1 MRHGGDERQAGKTGW
16 QDVRVPTVRVL
27 SYNVRSMRDDR
38 AALGRVISSARP
50 DVVCVQE
57 APRFARW
64 RSLCAELARR
74 SGMVVVS
81 GGRTAAAQLIISNLG
96 VDVITTVDTKF
107 SKDRGLH
114 QRGAAIAV
122 LRKNGASFAVA
133 GTHLDLDEAA
143 RLRHI
148 EELERA
154 IAAHV
159 PDEIPALVACDA
171 NAKPGS
177 RTWQALTEHRRDA
190 FAVAGTGTG
199 YTSTAANPHQRIDG
213 IFVDPRMTVTHAEVV
228 DHPDAALAS
237 DHLAVLAELQI

>member
-1 MRHGGDERQAGKTGW
+1 VGRPTAAGDNGW

-74 SGMVVVS
+74 SGLVVVT
-81 GGRTAAAQLIISNLG
+81 GGRTAAAQLILSNLG
-96 VDVITTVDTKF
+96 VDVLSTAEVRF

-114 QRGAAIAV
+114 QRGTAIAV
-122 LRKNGASFAVA
+122 LRRNGASFAVA
-133 GTHLDLDEAA
+133 GTHLDLDESA

-148 EELERA
+148 AELEQA
-154 IAAHV
+154 IGTHV
-159 PDEIPALVACDA
+159 PSDVPTLVAGDV

-177 RTWQALTEHRRDA
+177 PTWQALTQGRRDA

-199 YTSTAANPHQRIDG
+199 FTSTAADPHQRIDG
-213 IFVDPRMTVTHAEVV
+213 IFVDPRMTVTHAEVIN
-228 DHPDAALAS
+228 HPDAARAS
-237 DHLAVLAELQI
+237 DHLAVLAELEV